1 MKKIKIFDES
11 VVDLRGE
18 SEEVDF
24 DVSPVS
30 KKEEEEKTKGNG
42 FTPVDLEDF
51 SMGSV
56 KSTNMV
62 RVRFDKF
69 ITLLSKY
76 DFESALSK
84 FTTQEIIITTD
95 LLADL
100 ANPPELEE
108 VSEEPK
114 KFPYMILV
122 GGVIVGILISW
133 LIFK

>member
-11 VVDLRGE
+11 IVDLRE
-18 SEEVDF
+18 DAEDADF
-24 DVSPVS
+24 VVSPVAQ
-30 KKEEEEKTKGNG
+30 KNEEVKVPGTG
-42 FTPVDLEDF
+42 FKSVDLEDF

-69 ITLLSKY
+69 LTLLSKY
-76 DFESALSK
+76 DYEMALAK

-100 ANPPELEE
+100 ANPPEPEE
-108 VSEEPK
+108 ILEEPK
-114 KFPYMILV
+114 KFPYWILV
-122 GGVIVGILISW
+122 GGVILGVFISW